1 MHDFYGLMRNV
12 ENVTNS
18 SLRQYLTASNYQLLS
33 KRVTCGFT
41 FACSVI
47 PVTRLYIFTWIFCIA
62 NIFFFLLSCNVPFQ
76 SQCLMN
82 KWVECCKHLNIGELW
97 ETLKK
102 DQSQILPNLYELK
115 KAWTVSSRN
124 NTIHTVDVPLT
135 MPLSKI
141 KDDVTVWFFVKDIE
155 VETGIQS
162 SSGSTFAKNAFNF
175 LMTKTKV
182 NVPLK
187 QVANKKDELF
197 NDLVNLKQL
206 ICYQEQLQNIK
217 VLIQCLTDALWSLMV
232 ITVN

>member
-1 MHDFYGLMRNV
+1 
-12 ENVTNS
+12 
-18 SLRQYLTASNYQLLS
+18 
-33 KRVTCGFT
+33 
-41 FACSVI
+41 
-47 PVTRLYIFTWIFCIA
+47 
-62 NIFFFLLSCNVPFQ
+62 
-76 SQCLMN
+76 
-82 KWVECCKHLNIGELW
+82 
-97 ETLKK
+97 
-102 DQSQILPNLYELK
+102 
-115 KAWTVSSRN
+115 
-124 NTIHTVDVPLT
+124 

-217 VLIQCLTDALWSLMV
+217 VLIQCLTDALWLLMV
-232 ITVN
+232 ITIN